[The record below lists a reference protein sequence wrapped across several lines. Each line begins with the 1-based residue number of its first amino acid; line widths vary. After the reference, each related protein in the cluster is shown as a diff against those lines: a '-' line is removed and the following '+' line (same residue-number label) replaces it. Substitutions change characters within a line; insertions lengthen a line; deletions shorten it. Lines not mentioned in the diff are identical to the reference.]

1 MYLDTSGHISTFK
14 IPPFGFVLQ
23 SVQVA
28 DTANSRQ
35 SPKNIFKSEFCP
47 KQLMRQIYGLNCNVL
62 LLWHFLLQ
70 NPCFKLS
77 KRSHVKISPKL
88 LCHVGRYVRSEQ
100 HFSHIL
106 CCPHDCLLLHEQ
118 CLPCGP
124 RPIEEDKLLLP
135 EHDLSLLVRP
145 EHNALEVSLANLGL
159 DLAFCRHTLHLG
171 NNITYS
177 AWLGAT
183 RWGRTFRISATRP
196 YYTL

>member
-35 SPKNIFKSEFCP
+35 SPKNILKSEFCP

-118 CLPCGP
+118 CLTCGP
-124 RPIEEDKLLLP
+124 RPVEEDKLLLP
-135 EHDLSLLVRP
+135 EFVFWLCFKLSLSVKIIPTKHHLP
-145 EHNALEVSLANLGL
+145 EVSSEAKYSTSSLWSLFVSSTALCPVDPRALRGL
-159 DLAFCRHTLHLG
+159 LQ
-171 NNITYS
+171 S
-177 AWLGAT
+177 
-183 RWGRTFRISATRP
+183 S
-196 YYTL
+196 

>member
-35 SPKNIFKSEFCP
+35 SPKNILKSEFCP

-124 RPIEEDKLLLP
+124 RPAEEDKLLLP
-135 EHDLSLLVRP
+135 EHDLGLLVRP
-145 EHNALEVSLANLGL
+145 QCSGSLPSHPWPAL
-159 DLAFCRHTLHLG
+159 TL
-171 NNITYS
+171 
-177 AWLGAT
+177 
-183 RWGRTFRISATRP
+183 
-196 YYTL
+196 TLPFAGTPSP